1 MDLVEEVRDYVL
13 PPRDIDF
20 GISISKTCYQM
31 HKYNLT
37 TDCPTYEAI
46 MALFPD
52 TSDRTVSGEFAI
64 KDGFLQRGRP
74 QMDDHYRYY
83 DFMENKTILFIDPDA
98 AVQKELSMIIVYSHL
113 PEYPVNFKLENN
125 TRSMGVGRYI
135 EDCRNAVID
144 GTNWVFLIGDSM
156 EYMRHDCNET
166 YTLFNDN
173 VTYIQKKTDHD
184 ITTSTK
190 WLHDQ
195 FLIWVKDNC
204 LGVYDIC

>member
-1 MDLVEEVRDYVL
+1 
-13 PPRDIDF
+13 
-20 GISISKTCYQM
+20 
-31 HKYNLT
+31 
-37 TDCPTYEAI
+37 

-166 YTLFNDN
+166 FTLFNDN
-173 VTYIQKKTDHD
+173 VTYTQKKTDHD